1 MIGQRFYIDKY
12 DWQVMVLY
20 EVGSDSA
27 DIVIGMLE
35 SICKDNKILDSA
47 YESLSNGKPNTG
59 FTYSDYDKRRS
70 FMVIGKTTSVR
81 ETINTIVKNFIG
93 NNPNEITDNTI
104 LIGNAKV
111 LPINLITFI
120 VFLLLKR
127 LLYNLQ
133 PILPSRHMLHYHP

>member
-27 DIVIGMLE
+27 NIVIGMLE
-35 SICKDNKILDSA
+35 SICDDNEILDTA

-70 FMVIGKTTSVR
+70 FMVIGKTTSPS
-81 ETINTIVKNFIG
+81 ETLNTIVHEANHLKSHIATVFNVDEKG
-93 NNPNEITDNTI
+93 EEVCY
-104 LIGNAKV
+104 LIGDIVRRMYGVFRK
-111 LPINLITFI
+111 FI
-120 VFLLLKR
+120 CA
-127 LLYNLQ
+127 
-133 PILPSRHMLHYHP
+133 